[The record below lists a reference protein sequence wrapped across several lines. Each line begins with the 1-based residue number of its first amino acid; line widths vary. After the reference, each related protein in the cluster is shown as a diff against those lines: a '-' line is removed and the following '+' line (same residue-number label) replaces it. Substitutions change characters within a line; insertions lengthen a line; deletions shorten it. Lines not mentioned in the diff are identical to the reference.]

1 MTYMYVVCGCEPSPR
16 RAKHRVSRRECA
28 RASRGGQL
36 TRTLAHRLEMM
47 PPEAAQG
54 AGSADAGDAAAA
66 SAGDD
71 DSGGNFGDDADEL
84 FDL

>member
-1 MTYMYVVCGCEPSPR
+1 M
-16 RAKHRVSRRECA
+16 SRRECA

-47 PPEAAQG
+47 PLEAAQG
-54 AGSADAGDAAAA
+54 AGPADAGDA
-66 SAGDD
+66 AGDD

>member
-1 MTYMYVVCGCEPSPR
+1 
-16 RAKHRVSRRECA
+16 
-28 RASRGGQL
+28 
-36 TRTLAHRLEMM
+36 MM
-47 PPEAAQG
+47 PLEAAQG